1 MTKRHETEAVMT
13 GMDDLDDLFAAARKA
28 APVPPADLVARVLE
42 DARQAQP
49 RPVAPLRAA
58 PVRGGGLWGALAGLF
73 GGGGVLA
80 GMGTAAVAGLFMGF
94 AMPDQVLALTDVL
107 ASSADAAAIEMVPG
121 IDALIAEE

>member
-49 RPVAPLRAA
+49 RPVAAMRAA
-58 PVRGGGLWGALAGLF
+58 PSRSGGLWGALAGLF

-121 IDALIAEE
+121 IDALISEE

>member
-13 GMDDLDDLFAAARKA
+13 GMDDLDDLFATARKA

-58 PVRGGGLWGALAGLF
+58 PSPGGGLWGALAGLF

>member
-1 MTKRHETEAVMT
+1 MTKRHETEAVMP

-49 RPVAPLRAA
+49 RPAAALRAT
-58 PVRGGGLWGALAGLF
+58 PSRSGGLWGALAGLF

>member
-13 GMDDLDDLFAAARKA
+13 GMDDLDDLFATARKA

-42 DARQAQP
+42 DARQAQS
-49 RPVAPLRAA
+49 RPVAAMRAA
-58 PVRGGGLWGALAGLF
+58 PSRSGGFWGALTGLF